1 VIRRLPCIAG
11 SAALDGAALVA
22 AYFIALAVRAGVT
35 FGHLLPHGAYV
46 TDWSLGVMLVA
57 TAVSFAAVGLYT
69 TEVYVHRPLLLR
81 TLVKGV
87 ATALIV
93 SAVTVYFVK
102 LPYVNQSRSL
112 LLSTFGLFAAFS
124 AILRLT
130 IVSRLYQRRVA
141 ELRPIV
147 LVVGRSARS
156 EVLES
161 RLSDLRGFSRWKEV
175 VREGGARE
183 YSLAV
188 TAALDDAAAGGRV
201 VQAVIVDAGGM
212 PLQSVLPVVQ
222 QVRARRCCEVY
233 VLSELAWPSRATRL
247 LGDLFEAP
255 VVRVRR
261 RLPNG
266 AERRAKRTLDV
277 VLSVLG
283 IAACALPMA
292 AIAAAIKLGSPGPLF
307 YRQERVGLRGHRFDF
322 VKFRSMVVGDHQQR
336 HRQYVQALIGGDTE
350 GCDQGDHDEHCRVL
364 KMTDDDRVTR
374 VGRFLRRYSLD
385 ELPQLWNVLR
395 GDMSLVG
402 PRPPLPYEVDAY
414 TDWHRQRLQALP
426 GISGLW
432 QVGGR
437 SRVSFDEM
445 VFQDLFYATN
455 QSPLLD
461 LAICLRTVP
470 AIINGRGAV

>member
-1 VIRRLPCIAG
+1 M
-11 SAALDGAALVA
+11 
-22 AYFIALAVRAGVT
+22 
-35 FGHLLPHGAYV
+35 
-46 TDWSLGVMLVA
+46 LG
-57 TAVSFAAVGLYT
+57 
-69 TEVYVHRPLLLR
+69 E
-81 TLVKGV
+81 
-87 ATALIV
+87 
-93 SAVTVYFVK
+93 
-102 LPYVNQSRSL
+102 
-112 LLSTFGLFAAFS
+112 
-124 AILRLT
+124 
-130 IVSRLYQRRVA
+130 
-141 ELRPIV
+141 
-147 LVVGRSARS
+147 
-156 EVLES
+156 
-161 RLSDLRGFSRWKEV
+161 
-175 VREGGARE
+175 
-183 YSLAV
+183 
-188 TAALDDAAAGGRV
+188 
-201 VQAVIVDAGGM
+201 
-212 PLQSVLPVVQ
+212 
-222 QVRARRCCEVY
+222 
-233 VLSELAWPSRATRL
+233 
-247 LGDLFEAP
+247 LFEAP

-266 AERRAKRTLDV
+266 AERRAKRLLDV

-283 IAACALPMA
+283 IAVCALPMA

-350 GCDQGDHDEHCRVL
+350 GCDQGDHDEHCKVL

-437 SRVSFDEM
+437 SRVTFDEM